1 VRREMAGLNR
11 GWRFEIEKPVFNP
24 PMPEHLRHEISVTKN
39 VPAAMNDPKI
49 HRDETVS
56 DTNDDTHDDIMYPG
70 QRVEVNIAAGPIS
83 PAGM

>member
-1 VRREMAGLNR
+1 
-11 GWRFEIEKPVFNP
+11 
-24 PMPEHLRHEISVTKN
+24 
-39 VPAAMNDPKI
+39 MNDPKI